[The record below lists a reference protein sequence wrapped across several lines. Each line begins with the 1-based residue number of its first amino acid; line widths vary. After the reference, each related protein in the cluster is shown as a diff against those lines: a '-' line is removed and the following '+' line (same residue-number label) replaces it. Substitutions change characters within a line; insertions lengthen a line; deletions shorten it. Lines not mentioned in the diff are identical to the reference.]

1 MLFSK
6 PKENK
11 TEDGKMFDMRK
22 IGKRIAELRKSKNIT
37 QMALADMM
45 GISFQAVS
53 NWERGESMPDISKL
67 GELSEIFGV
76 SIDDILC
83 NKRAA
88 EIVEEISA
96 GEKPSDITPEELTET
111 VPLMAPRQAEESIK
125 ENKNK
130 MTISQLAALAP
141 YMNGDDLGEIAV
153 GLAKNG
159 GSLEDVAALAPFMNE
174 DDLGEVVRELA
185 KSGGSLKD
193 VAALAPYMNGDDL
206 GEIAGELA
214 KNGGSLEDIA
224 ALVPYMDEDDI
235 GEIAKEKLKNGGTL
249 EDIVALAPFMDDD
262 DIKELAKEKLKSS
275 GKIEDIA
282 AFAPFMDEDDIGEII
297 KHMISK

>member
-45 GISFQAVS
+45 RISFQAVS

-159 GSLEDVAALAPFMNE
+159 GSLEDVAALAPYMDE
-174 DDLGEVVRELA
+174 DDVGKVVREL
-185 KSGGSLKD
+185 
-193 VAALAPYMNGDDL
+193 V
-206 GEIAGELA
+206 

-224 ALVPYMDEDDI
+224 
-235 GEIAKEKLKNGGTL
+235 
-249 EDIVALAPFMDDD
+249 ALAPFMDDD

-275 GKIEDIA
+275 GKIEDIS
-282 AFAPFMDEDDIGEII
+282 AFVPFMDEDDIGEII

>member
-111 VPLMAPRQAEESIK
+111 VPLMAPKQAEESIK
-125 ENKNK
+125 ENKEK
-130 MTISQLAALAP
+130 MTFSQLA
-141 YMNGDDLGEIAV
+141 
-153 GLAKNG
+153 
-159 GSLEDVAALAPFMNE
+159 S
-174 DDLGEVVRELA
+174 
-185 KSGGSLKD
+185 
-193 VAALAPYMNGDDL
+193 LAPYMNGDDL

-224 ALVPYMDEDDI
+224 VLAPYMDEDDV
-235 GEIAKEKLKNGGTL
+235 GKVVRELVKNGGSL
-249 EDIVALAPFMDDD
+249 EDIAALAPFMDDD

-275 GKIEDIA
+275 GKIEDIS
-282 AFAPFMDEDDIGEII
+282 AFVPFMDEDDIGEII

>member
-1 MLFSK
+1 
-6 PKENK
+6 
-11 TEDGKMFDMRK
+11 MFDMRK

-111 VPLMAPRQAEESIK
+111 VPLMAPKQAEESIK

-159 GSLEDVAALAPFMNE
+159 GSLEDVAALA
-174 DDLGEVVRELA
+174 
-185 KSGGSLKD
+185 
-193 VAALAPYMNGDDL
+193 
-206 GEIAGELA
+206 
-214 KNGGSLEDIA
+214 
-224 ALVPYMDEDDI
+224 PYMDEDDI

-275 GKIEDIA
+275 GKIEDIS
-282 AFAPFMDEDDIGEII
+282 AFVPFMDEDDIGEII

>member
-6 PKENK
+6 RKETK
-11 TEDGKMFDMRK
+11 TEDEKMFDMRK

-111 VPLMAPRQAEESIK
+111 VPLMAPKQAEESIK

-141 YMNGDDLGEIAV
+141 YMNGDDLGEIA
-153 GLAKNG
+153 GELAKNG
-159 GSLEDVAALAPFMNE
+159 GSLEDVAALAPYMDE
-174 DDLGEVVRELA
+174 DDVGKVVR
-185 KSGGSLKD
+185 
-193 VAALAPYMNGDDL
+193 
-206 GEIAGELA
+206 ELA
-214 KNGGSLEDIA
+214 KNGGSLEDVA
-224 ALVPYMDEDDI
+224 
-235 GEIAKEKLKNGGTL
+235 
-249 EDIVALAPFMDDD
+249 ALAPFMDDD

-275 GKIEDIA
+275 GKIEDIS
-282 AFAPFMDEDDIGEII
+282 AFVPFMDEDDIGEII

>member
-111 VPLMAPRQAEESIK
+111 VPLMAPKQAEESIK

-130 MTISQLAALAP
+130 MTISQL
-141 YMNGDDLGEIAV
+141 V
-153 GLAKNG
+153 
-159 GSLEDVAALAPFMNE
+159 ALAPFMNE
-174 DDLGEVVRELA
+174 DDIAEIAKELF
-185 KSGGSLKD
+185 KNGGSLKD
-193 VAALAPYMNGDDL
+193 VAALAPF
-206 GEIAGELA
+206 
-214 KNGGSLEDIA
+214 
-224 ALVPYMDEDDI
+224 MDEDDI
-235 GEIAKEKLKNGGTL
+235 GELAKEKLKNGGTL
-249 EDIVALAPFMDDD
+249 EDIVAFAPFMDDD

-275 GKIEDIA
+275 GKIEDIS
-282 AFAPFMDEDDIGEII
+282 AFVPFMDEDDIGEII

>member
-1 MLFSK
+1 MGVDPKGKNKNKMLFSK

-111 VPLMAPRQAEESIK
+111 VPLMAPEQAEESIK
-125 ENKNK
+125 ENKEK
-130 MTISQLAALAP
+130 MTFSQLA
-141 YMNGDDLGEIAV
+141 
-153 GLAKNG
+153 
-159 GSLEDVAALAPFMNE
+159 SLAPFMN
-174 DDLGEVVRELA
+174 
-185 KSGGSLKD
+185 
-193 VAALAPYMNGDDL
+193 
-206 GEIAGELA
+206 
-214 KNGGSLEDIA
+214 
-224 ALVPYMDEDDI
+224 
-235 GEIAKEKLKNGGTL
+235 
-249 EDIVALAPFMDDD
+249 DD

>member
-111 VPLMAPRQAEESIK
+111 VPLMAPKQAEESIK
-125 ENKNK
+125 ENKEK
-130 MTISQLAALAP
+130 MTFSQLASLAP
-141 YMNGDDLGEIAV
+141 YMD
-153 GLAKNG
+153 
-159 GSLEDVAALAPFMNE
+159 E
-174 DDLGEVVRELA
+174 DDVGKVVREL
-185 KSGGSLKD
+185 
-193 VAALAPYMNGDDL
+193 V
-206 GEIAGELA
+206 

-224 ALVPYMDEDDI
+224 
-235 GEIAKEKLKNGGTL
+235 
-249 EDIVALAPFMDDD
+249 ALAPFMDDD

-275 GKIEDIA
+275 GKIEDIS
-282 AFAPFMDEDDIGEII
+282 AFVPFMDEDDIGEII

>member
-96 GEKPSDITPEELTET
+96 GEKPSDITPEELTEA
-111 VPLMAPRQAEESIK
+111 VPLMAPEQAEESIK
-125 ENKNK
+125 ENKEK

-141 YMNGDDLGEIAV
+141 YMD
-153 GLAKNG
+153 
-159 GSLEDVAALAPFMNE
+159 E
-174 DDLGEVVRELA
+174 DDVGKVVREL
-185 KSGGSLKD
+185 
-193 VAALAPYMNGDDL
+193 V
-206 GEIAGELA
+206 

-224 ALVPYMDEDDI
+224 
-235 GEIAKEKLKNGGTL
+235 
-249 EDIVALAPFMDDD
+249 ALAPFMDDD

-275 GKIEDIA
+275 GKIEDIS
-282 AFAPFMDEDDIGEII
+282 AFVPFMDEDDIGEII

>member
-96 GEKPSDITPEELTET
+96 GEKPSDITPEELAEA
-111 VPLMAPRQAEESIK
+111 VPLMAPEQAEESIK
-125 ENKNK
+125 ENKEK
-130 MTISQLAALAP
+130 MTISQL
-141 YMNGDDLGEIAV
+141 
-153 GLAKNG
+153 
-159 GSLEDVAALAPFMNE
+159 AALAPFMNE
-174 DDLGEVVRELA
+174 DDLGEMAQEAV
-185 KSGGSLKD
+185 
-193 VAALAPYMNGDDL
+193 
-206 GEIAGELA
+206 
-214 KNGGSLEDIA
+214 
-224 ALVPYMDEDDI
+224 
-235 GEIAKEKLKNGGTL
+235 KNGGTL
-249 EDIVALAPFMDDD
+249 EDIAVLAAFMNEDDLGEIAKEAIKSGGTLEDVANLAPFMSEDDLGA
-262 DIKELAKEKLKSS
+262 IAKEAIKNGGTL
-275 GKIEDIA
+275 EDVA
-282 AFAPFMDEDDIGEII
+282 NLAPFMDEDDLGEIV
-297 KHMISK
+297 KKMVSK

>member
-1 MLFSK
+1 MGVDPKGKKQKKQEENKMLFSK

-130 MTISQLAALAP
+130 MTISQLA
-141 YMNGDDLGEIAV
+141 
-153 GLAKNG
+153 
-159 GSLEDVAALAPFMNE
+159 SLAPFMNE
-174 DDLGEVVRELA
+174 DDLGE
-185 KSGGSLKD
+185 
-193 VAALAPYMNGDDL
+193 M
-206 GEIAGELA
+206 
-214 KNGGSLEDIA
+214 
-224 ALVPYMDEDDI
+224 
-235 GEIAKEKLKNGGTL
+235 AKEAAKNGGTL
-249 EDIVALAPFMDDD
+249 EDIAVLAAFMNEDDLGE
-262 DIKELAKEKLKSS
+262 IAKEAVKNGGTL
-275 GKIEDIA
+275 EDIA
-282 AFAPFMDEDDIGEII
+282 VLAPFMDEDDLGEIVKKI
-297 KHMISK
+297 VSK

>member
-111 VPLMAPRQAEESIK
+111 VPLMAPKQAEESIK

-141 YMNGDDLGEIAV
+141 
-153 GLAKNG
+153 
-159 GSLEDVAALAPFMNE
+159 FMNE
-174 DDLGEVVRELA
+174 DDTGERSLMMCMHPFLRLNNTVSDECEYLVHFTMSKINDVLCSVACAELCGA
-185 KSGGSLKD
+185 IHQK
-193 VAALAPYMNGDDL
+193 
-206 GEIAGELA
+206 
-214 KNGGSLEDIA
+214 
-224 ALVPYMDEDDI
+224 
-235 GEIAKEKLKNGGTL
+235 KLTL
-249 EDIVALAPFMDDD
+249 I
-262 DIKELAKEKLKSS
+262 
-275 GKIEDIA
+275 
-282 AFAPFMDEDDIGEII
+282 
-297 KHMISK
+297 

>member
-1 MLFSK
+1 
-6 PKENK
+6 
-11 TEDGKMFDMRK
+11 MFDMRK

-111 VPLMAPRQAEESIK
+111 VPLMAPKQAEESIK
-125 ENKNK
+125 ENENK
-130 MTISQLAALAP
+130 MTFSQLA
-141 YMNGDDLGEIAV
+141 
-153 GLAKNG
+153 
-159 GSLEDVAALAPFMNE
+159 SLAPFMNE
-174 DDLGEVVRELA
+174 DDLGEIAKEAIKNGGTLEDVANLA
-185 KSGGSLKD
+185 AFISGDDLGAIAKEAIKSGGTLED
-193 VAALAPYMNGDDL
+193 IAVLAAFMNEDDL
-206 GEIAGELA
+206 GEIA
-214 KNGGSLEDIA
+214 
-224 ALVPYMDEDDI
+224 
-235 GEIAKEKLKNGGTL
+235 KEAVKNGGTL
-249 EDIVALAPFMDDD
+249 EDIAVL
-262 DIKELAKEKLKSS
+262 
-275 GKIEDIA
+275 
-282 AFAPFMDEDDIGEII
+282 APFMDEDDIGEII
-297 KHMISK
+297 KHMLSK

>member
-159 GSLEDVAALAPFMNE
+159 GSLEDVAALAP
-174 DDLGEVVRELA
+174 
-185 KSGGSLKD
+185 
-193 VAALAPYMNGDDL
+193 
-206 GEIAGELA
+206 
-214 KNGGSLEDIA
+214 
-224 ALVPYMDEDDI
+224 YMDEDDI

>member
-159 GSLEDVAALAPFMNE
+159 GSLED
-174 DDLGEVVRELA
+174 
-185 KSGGSLKD
+185 
-193 VAALAPYMNGDDL
+193 
-206 GEIAGELA
+206 
-214 KNGGSLEDIA
+214 IA

-275 GKIEDIA
+275 GKIEDIS
-282 AFAPFMDEDDIGEII
+282 AFVPFMDEDDLGEIVKKI
-297 KHMISK
+297 VSK

>member
-1 MLFSK
+1 
-6 PKENK
+6 
-11 TEDGKMFDMRK
+11 
-22 IGKRIAELRKSKNIT
+22 
-37 QMALADMM
+37 
-45 GISFQAVS
+45 
-53 NWERGESMPDISKL
+53 MPDISKL

-141 YMNGDDLGEIAV
+141 YMNGDDLGEI
-153 GLAKNG
+153 
-159 GSLEDVAALAPFMNE
+159 
-174 DDLGEVVRELA
+174 VRELA

-193 VAALAPYMNGDDL
+193 VASLAPFMNEDDL
-206 GEIAGELA
+206 GE
-214 KNGGSLEDIA
+214 
-224 ALVPYMDEDDI
+224 M
-235 GEIAKEKLKNGGTL
+235 AKEAAKNGGTL
-249 EDIVALAPFMDDD
+249 EDIAVLAAFMNEDDLGE
-262 DIKELAKEKLKSS
+262 IAKEAIKNGGTL
-275 GKIEDIA
+275 EDVA
-282 AFAPFMDEDDIGEII
+282 NLAPFMDEDDLGEIV
-297 KHMISK
+297 KKMVSK